1 MKKFLMILI
10 FVSISVFSF
19 AQTTVNTSFTKS
31 FTITEW
37 YEAEQFVYY
46 DLLSDTY
53 KQKTTDI
60 SDNILNSNLKGKLI
74 YNIKNK
80 TAILT
85 LTNENGTGNINF
97 KNKYIIKKNNIDNGI
112 SYDIV
117 FSINST
123 EWVAMRLNI
132 RNDNTCS
139 LIEYKLNE

>member
-37 YEAEQFVYY
+37 YEVESYVYY
-46 DLLSDTY
+46 DSLSDTY
-53 KQKTTDI
+53 KQKTLNI
-60 SDNILNSNLKGKLI
+60 SDNILNSNLKTKLT

-85 LTNENGTGNINF
+85 STNEYGTGNINF

>member
-1 MKKFLMILI
+1 MKKFI
-10 FVSISVFSF
+10 FTVLFCCVAIFSF
-19 AQTTVNTSFTKS
+19 GQTIVNTNFTKS

-37 YEAEQFVYY
+37 YEVESYVYY
-46 DLLSDTY
+46 DLVSDTY
-53 KQKTTDI
+53 KQKTLDI

-85 LTNENGTGNINF
+85 LTNENGTGDINF
-97 KNKYIIKKNNIDNGI
+97 KHKYIIKKKNIDNGI

-117 FSINST
+117 YSINST

-139 LIEYKLNE
+139 LIEFKLED

>member
-31 FTITEW
+31 FTLTEW
-37 YEAEQFVYY
+37 YEVESSVYY

-53 KQKTTDI
+53 KQKTSDI
-60 SDNILNSNLKGKLI
+60 SDNILDSNLKGKLI

-97 KNKYIIKKNNIDNGI
+97 KNKYIIKKHNIDNGI

-139 LIEYKLNE
+139 LIEFKRNE